1 MCNYSILFFPEFRVI
16 PSANVFQLVCY
27 TATLFTTEAECYR
40 DDPDWRLAH
49 LCKMRGAM
57 VRDLFSDGSLKEQ
70 AAWAEAA

>member
-1 MCNYSILFFPEFRVI
+1 MCNYSILFHEFLVI

-27 TATLFTTEAECYR
+27 TATLFTTEVECYR

-49 LCKMRGAM
+49 LYRMRGA
-57 VRDLFSDGSLKEQ
+57 VGRDLFNDGSLKEQ